1 MARLKITILLILS
14 LTGLTRLTVQ
24 AQMPTL
30 SQQKIDS
37 LSAIVVD
44 MPDDT
49 VKAYTLA
56 TICSNHTNAD
66 STLKYAQELY
76 SLSLKLGPKWQALA
90 YRYVSWYYNLNSDF
104 ESAIKYLYKA
114 LKINDSLNLKYEKA
128 LNYNALGENILN
140 LGDYN
145 TANKYLHTALD
156 ILIEIGNTRLITYTY
171 RDLGVIYINFKLF
184 DQATRYLNEA
194 LKIDSANNNMQ
205 QIAMDYY
212 YMAETKLSIYNEKND
227 TATLFLAKDLSIKS
241 NKIFKETQSDY
252 RKTLSDLCC
261 MQVYAHLA
269 DIQKQPDIRKQMLDS
284 CMIYYNEAHA
294 EAEQQGMLDGF
305 SFQLELCR
313 TIYLIINKQY
323 KECKKSLS
331 GLEAKV
337 DEDPANYRGYLLDIY
352 RNFTELYER
361 TGDYKKAY
369 EYQEKMMAVERQILD
384 YEFAANSIKLN
395 AKDEFESEMR
405 QRYIEENKLK
415 LTIEEQKK
423 RMKSISIIASI
434 TLFLLLLL
442 ALDIYRHSRR
452 RQNINMQLYRQRE
465 NYRLQRD
472 MLANANQQVTSSI
485 MYAKEIQTAIIP
497 SDKLM
502 NSLFGDHLLIWKPM
516 KIVSGDFY
524 WAAKFGRLK
533 VLAVGDCTGHGVPG
547 AFMSML
553 GITTLNDIVSTSDL
567 ETTTA
572 AEILDNMNFK
582 ILNSLRKSEQL
593 SAKFDGMDIALCII
607 DTENHKMQYAGGFRQ
622 LVIIRGGAMIDYSPD
637 QMAVGFNRST
647 EQKFTNNRID
657 LQDGDTIYLYT
668 NGLSNQFSNEDRG
681 TRFSDERLNKLLRAN
696 SSKPFAEQKLIIEEA
711 LTRWTTS
718 NLGEVCPQT
727 DDQVLIGIKITNA
740 TKA

>member
-1 MARLKITILLILS
+1 
-14 LTGLTRLTVQ
+14 
-24 AQMPTL
+24 
-30 SQQKIDS
+30 
-37 LSAIVVD
+37 
-44 MPDDT
+44 
-49 VKAYTLA
+49 
-56 TICSNHTNAD
+56 
-66 STLKYAQELY
+66 
-76 SLSLKLGPKWQALA
+76 
-90 YRYVSWYYNLNSDF
+90 
-104 ESAIKYLYKA
+104 
-114 LKINDSLNLKYEKA
+114 
-128 LNYNALGENILN
+128 
-140 LGDYN
+140 
-145 TANKYLHTALD
+145 
-156 ILIEIGNTRLITYTY
+156 
-171 RDLGVIYINFKLF
+171 
-184 DQATRYLNEA
+184 
-194 LKIDSANNNMQ
+194 
-205 QIAMDYY
+205 
-212 YMAETKLSIYNEKND
+212 
-227 TATLFLAKDLSIKS
+227 
-241 NKIFKETQSDY
+241 
-252 RKTLSDLCC
+252 
-261 MQVYAHLA
+261 
-269 DIQKQPDIRKQMLDS
+269 
-284 CMIYYNEAHA
+284 
-294 EAEQQGMLDGF
+294 
-305 SFQLELCR
+305 
-313 TIYLIINKQY
+313 
-323 KECKKSLS
+323 
-331 GLEAKV
+331 
-337 DEDPANYRGYLLDIY
+337 
-352 RNFTELYER
+352 
-361 TGDYKKAY
+361 
-369 EYQEKMMAVERQILD
+369 
-384 YEFAANSIKLN
+384 
-395 AKDEFESEMR
+395 MR
-405 QRYIEENKLK
+405 QRHIEENKLK
-415 LTIEEQKK
+415 LSISEQKK
-423 RMKSISIIASI
+423 RMRTISIIAST
-434 TLFLLLLL
+434 TLFLLLML

-727 DDQVLIGIKITNA
+727 DDQVLIGIRI
-740 TKA
+740 

>member
-1 MARLKITILLILS
+1 MPRLKITILLILS
-14 LTGLTRLTVQ
+14 LAGLTRLTVQ
-24 AQMPTL
+24 AQIPHVSL
-30 SQQKIDS
+30 QKIDS
-37 LSAIVVD
+37 LTAIVAD

-56 TICSNHTNAD
+56 MICSNHSNAD

-76 SLSLKLGPKWQALA
+76 SLSFKLGPKWQAMA
-90 YRYVSWYYNLNSDF
+90 YRYFSWYYNMNSDF
-104 ESAIKYLYKA
+104 ENSMKYLYKA
-114 LKINDSLNLKYEKA
+114 LKINDSLNIKYEMA
-128 LNYNALGENILN
+128 MNYNALGENVLN
-140 LGDYN
+140 LGDYS
-145 TANKYLHTALD
+145 TANKYLHSALD
-156 ILIEIGNTRLITYTY
+156 ILIELNNTRLITYTY
-171 RDLGVIYINFKLF
+171 RDLAIIYINYKLF
-184 DQATRYLNEA
+184 EQAARYLNEA
-194 LKIDSANNNMQ
+194 MKIDSANNNLQ

-212 YMAETKLSIYNEKND
+212 YMAETKLSIFNEKND
-227 TATLFLAKDLSIKS
+227 TAALFTAKDLSIKS
-241 NKIFKETQSDY
+241 NKLFKETNSDFHI
-252 RKTLSDLCC
+252 TLSDLCC
-261 MQVYAHLA
+261 MQVYAYLA
-269 DIQKQPDIRKQMLDS
+269 DIQEQLDKRKQLLDS
-284 CMIYYNEAHA
+284 CMIYYNEAYA
-294 EAEQQGMLDGF
+294 AAEQQGMLEGF

-313 TIYLIINKQY
+313 TIYLFINEQY
-323 KECKKSLS
+323 KECKKVLS
-331 GLEAKV
+331 DLEAKV
-337 DEDPANYRGYLLDIY
+337 EEDPANYKGYLLDIY
-352 RNFTELYER
+352 LNFTELYER
-361 TGDYKKAY
+361 TGDYKKAF
-369 EYQEKMMAVERQILD
+369 EYQAKMTTVERQYLD

-405 QRYIEENKLK
+405 QRHIEENKLK
-415 LTIEEQKK
+415 LSISEQKK
-423 RMKSISIIASI
+423 RMRTISIIAST
-434 TLFLLLLL
+434 TLFLLLML

-727 DDQVLIGIKITNA
+727 DDQVLIGIKI
-740 TKA
+740 